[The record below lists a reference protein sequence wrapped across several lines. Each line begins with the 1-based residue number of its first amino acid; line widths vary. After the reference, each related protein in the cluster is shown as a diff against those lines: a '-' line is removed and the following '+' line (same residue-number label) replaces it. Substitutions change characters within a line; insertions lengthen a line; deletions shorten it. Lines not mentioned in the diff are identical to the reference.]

1 MKGLN
6 LTPYQ
11 LTHNSGADLWDY
23 LFENQPLKYIGDDD
37 LDSDGPDWYD
47 EGITWLTDELLDGE
61 IFQVFED
68 ADGFAF
74 TSMGRH
80 VNLKKKTYR
89 KLTLQ
94 GNTIAGN
101 MNHGAFSMSKL
112 VKATWNIDL
121 DYKTLPYEC
130 TQHITTSNASQGLR
144 KWIKENE

>member
-6 LTPYQ
+6 LTPQQ
-11 LTHNSGADLWDY
+11 LIHNDGADLWDY
-23 LFENQPLKYIGDDD
+23 LFEGQRLKYIGDEG
-37 LDSDGPDWYD
+37 LEIDGPDWYD
-47 EGITWLTDELLDGE
+47 EGISWLTDELLDGE

-68 ADGFAF
+68 NETFAF

-112 VKATWNIDL
+112 VKETWNIDL
-121 DYKTLPYEC
+121 NYKTLPYEC
-130 TQHITTSNASQGLR
+130 TKHIATTNASKGLR

>member
-11 LTHNSGADLWDY
+11 LTHNDGGDLWDY
-23 LFENQPLKYIGDDD
+23 LFENQPLKHLGDDE

-47 EGITWLTDELLDGE
+47 EGISWLTDELLNGE

-80 VNLKKKTYR
+80 VNLKKQTFKA
-89 KLTLQ
+89 LTLQ
-94 GNTIAGN
+94 GNSIAGN
-101 MNHGAFSMSKL
+101 MSGGAFSMSKL
-112 VKATWNIDL
+112 VKSTWNIDL
-121 DYKTLPYEC
+121 DYRTLPYEC
-130 TQHITTSNASQGLR
+130 TQHITTRNASQGLR

>member
-6 LTPYQ
+6 LTPHQ
-11 LTHNSGADLWDY
+11 LIHNDGADLWDY
-23 LFENQPLKYIGDDD
+23 LFEGQRLKYIGDTE
-37 LDSDGPDWYD
+37 LDSGETDWYD

-61 IFQVFED
+61 IFTTFEENE
-68 ADGFAF
+68 AFAY

-80 VNLKKKTYR
+80 VNLKKQTYR

-101 MNHGAFSMSKL
+101 MNKGAFSMSKL
-112 VKATWNIDL
+112 VKSTWNIDL
-121 DYKTLPYEC
+121 DYRKLPYEC

-144 KWIKENE
+144 KWIEDNE